1 MRLFGP
7 VPKFIIQNSVK
18 DCYKIE
24 SNLNFDL
31 SFLDV
36 EIEKDVKC
44 SVLQEMQQH
53 DSTVIFAIKPKTN
66 AN

>member
-1 MRLFGP
+1 M
-7 VPKFIIQNSVK
+7 
-18 DCYKIE
+18 
-24 SNLNFDL
+24 
-31 SFLDV
+31 FLDV